1 MRDIKVADVMS
12 RPVVTAPR
20 EAPIRTVAALMR
32 SHIISGVPIV
42 DRDDRLVGIVA
53 EADILRS
60 QLPWESRRGL
70 SLRHRRRAR
79 RMEGLRAE
87 DLMTTD
93 PVTLRPEMAV
103 AEAAR
108 ILLGSGLK
116 RLPVVDEEQRV
127 VGMVSHSDLLRP
139 YLRSDEDIRR
149 EIVKDVILR
158 AMWIDPADVDVRVE
172 GGVVVLGGH
181 VEFRSTREILVE
193 MVGRV
198 AGVVWVEDKMTHERD
213 DREVGTGPTR
223 APFPGYLQAR

>member
-1 MRDIKVADVMS
+1 MRDIQVADVMS

-20 EAPIRTVAALMR
+20 DAPVRTVAELMR
-32 SHIISGVPIV
+32 SNIISGVPIV
-42 DRDDRLVGIVA
+42 DEDERLVGIVT
-53 EADILRS
+53 EADLLRS
-60 QLPWESRRGL
+60 QFPEEGRRGL
-70 SLRHRRRAR
+70 RHGRKAR
-79 RMEGLRAE
+79 QEEALRAD
-87 DLMTTD
+87 DLMTAD

-103 AEAAR
+103 AEGAR

-116 RLPVVDEEQRV
+116 RVPVVDEEKRV
-127 VGMVSHSDLLRP
+127 VGIVSHSDLLRP

-158 AMWIDPADVDVRVE
+158 AMWIDPTQVDVRVD
-172 GGVVVLGGH
+172 GGVVELGGH

-198 AGVVWVEDKMTHERD
+198 AGVTWVEDKMTHERD

-223 APFPGYLQAR
+223 APYPGYLQAR

>member
-12 RPVVTAPR
+12 RPVITAPR
-20 EAPIRTVAALMR
+20 DASIRTVAELMR

-42 DRDDRLVGIVA
+42 DDDERLVGIVT
-53 EADILRS
+53 EADLLRS
-60 QLPWESRRGL
+60 QFPEEGRGG
-70 SLRHRRRAR
+70 LRQRRRAR
-79 RMEGLRAE
+79 RAEAVRAGE
-87 DLMTTD
+87 LMNSD

-103 AEAAR
+103 AEGAR

-116 RLPVVDEEQRV
+116 RLPVVDEEGRV
-127 VGMVSHSDLLRP
+127 VGIVSHSDLLRP

-149 EIVKDVILR
+149 EIQKDVLLR
-158 AMWIDPADVDVRVE
+158 AMWIDPADVDVRVD
-172 GGVVVLGGH
+172 GGVVELGGH

-198 AGVVWVEDKMTHERD
+198 AGVTWVEDKMTHDRD